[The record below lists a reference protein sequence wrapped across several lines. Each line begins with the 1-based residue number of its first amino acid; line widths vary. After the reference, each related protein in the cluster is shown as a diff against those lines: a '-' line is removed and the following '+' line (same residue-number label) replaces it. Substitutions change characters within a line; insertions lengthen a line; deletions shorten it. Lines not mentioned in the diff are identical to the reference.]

1 MVKGLGKMAI
11 ERGLVPTSRLVSEL
25 GVTKEAIFYYRD
37 KNIIPF
43 VQVGKR
49 FYYDLNKVK
58 LALEPKKRTFRKKRE
73 RVFKVD

>member
-1 MVKGLGKMAI
+1 MSKGLSKI
-11 ERGLVPTSRLVSEL
+11 PLENGLVPTKALVDAL

-49 FYYDLNKVK
+49 YFYDLDKVK
-58 LALEPKKRTFRKKRE
+58 KALGQ
-73 RVFKVD
+73 